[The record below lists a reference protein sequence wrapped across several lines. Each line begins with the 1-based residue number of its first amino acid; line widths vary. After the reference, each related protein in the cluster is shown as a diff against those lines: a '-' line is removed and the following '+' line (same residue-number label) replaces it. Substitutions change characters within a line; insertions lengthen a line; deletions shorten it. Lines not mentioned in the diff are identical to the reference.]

1 LDVAKQ
7 RHLNQYKFCAQNMF
21 SLLRR
26 ATEDYRNP
34 DLSGTLECLAVA
46 LRYEEKASSRVKKAL
61 KKYNKKKDLG
71 ASEVTMSELNP
82 ARYLGSVSE
91 KFYESREAYIEKNPD
106 QILSKKEVS
115 MAGRDLIDTLPKSEF
130 RTLMDLKYLRSM
142 IDPGEA
148 VGIIAGQSIGEPS
161 TQMTLNTFHLA
172 GHATK
177 NVTLGIPRLREIVM
191 TASASIGT
199 PSMTLTLRP
208 EISDSEAE
216 LFAKRCNKLVL
227 AELIDDVS
235 VTETVTTKLKT
246 YMIRLNL
253 FPADEYVEE
262 YSVTKKQVHS
272 VLKNKFL
279 KALDFAIAKALDPKR
294 AKGKALVG
302 KDDAM
307 PEVGE
312 SSGPSEELQAPRE
325 SQNNDRDDDDDS
337 DDDDEGDATSA
348 KRRGQKLESA
358 SYEKPDDG
366 EEEIARLVDREAS
379 SDDEDEGLGDMNGAA
394 AASQDEP
401 RKSMKEN
408 VDSDTVCHFEFDS
421 AGEWCEIKME
431 YPAEAPKVLMLGI
444 VEKVCRDSVIRQ
456 LPGIAS
462 VAKVPASDL
471 SKEEQ
476 AAGKVYTD
484 SLFNC

>member
-1 LDVAKQ
+1 
-7 RHLNQYKFCAQNMF
+7 MS

-26 ATEDYRNP
+26 ATEDYWNS
-34 DLSGTLECLAVA
+34 DLSSTLEHLAVA

-61 KKYNKKKDLG
+61 KRFNKKKDLD

-91 KFYESREAYIEKNPD
+91 KFYENREAYIEKNPD
-106 QILSKKEVS
+106 QILNKKGVS

-148 VGIIAGQSIGEPS
+148 VGIVAGQSIGEPS

-191 TASASIGT
+191 TASANIGT

-208 EISDSEAE
+208 EVSDSEAE
-216 LFAKRCNKLVL
+216 LFAKRCNRLVL

-235 VTETVTTKLKT
+235 VTETVTTKSKT

-253 FPADEYVEE
+253 FPTDEYAEE
-262 YSVTKKQVHS
+262 YSVSKRQVYS

-294 AKGKALVG
+294 AKSKALVG
-302 KDDAM
+302 KDDAI

-312 SSGPSEELQAPRE
+312 SSGPSEEAHVPRE
-325 SQNNDRDDDDDS
+325 NQGGERDEDEDS

-348 KRRGQKLESA
+348 KRRGQKLEST

-366 EEEIARLVDREAS
+366 EEAIARLVDQEAS
-379 SDDEDEGLGDMNGAA
+379 SDDEDEGVSDMNGATSV
-394 AASQDEP
+394 AASQEEP
-401 RKSMKEN
+401 RTSIKES
-408 VDSDTVCHFEFDS
+408 VDSDTVRHFEFDS
-421 AGEWCEIKME
+421 DGEWCEIKME
-431 YPAEAPKVLMLGI
+431 YPAEAPKVLVLGI
-444 VEKVCRDSVIRQ
+444 VEKVCRDTVIRQ

-462 VAKVPASDL
+462 VTKVPASDL

-476 AAGKVYTD
+476 VAGKVIPLNRLATETF
-484 SLFNC
+484 LIR